1 MSRRTPVTLGAALV
15 AIALTLGACASGAD
29 DTPQPG
35 SADAAAYPVTVGKVT
50 LEQRPTKIVSL
61 SPSITEML
69 FAIGAG
75 AQVTAVDDQSDYPA
89 EAPTSQLS
97 GFQPNAE
104 AIVAKNPDLVVL
116 TTDANKVVDQ
126 LAKFKIPVYLAPAAI
141 TLDDTYRQIDELGR
155 LTGHGAE
162 ATDLV
167 GRMRQDVDKLIK
179 GLPPRANKLT
189 YYYELDPT
197 LYTVTSSTFV
207 GSLFTMAGLQNV
219 ADPAD
224 PGGAKRGYP
233 QLSVEVLVQ
242 ADPDLVFLADAKCC
256 KQSAETVA
264 ARPGWSGITAVKT
277 GQIVALDDAVASRWG
292 PRTVDLLRAI
302 VEAVAKV
309 PA

>member
-1 MSRRTPVTLGAALV
+1 MSRRTPVTFGAALV
-15 AIALTLGACASGAD
+15 AIALTLGACAGGAD
-29 DTPQPG
+29 GTPQPG

-61 SPSITEML
+61 SPSTTEML

-89 EAPTSQLS
+89 EVPTSQLS

-116 TTDANKVVDQ
+116 TTDANKVVEQ
-126 LAKFKIPVYLAPAAI
+126 LAKFKIPVYLAPAAV

-155 LTGHGAE
+155 LTGHGSE

-167 GRMRQDVDKLIK
+167 GRMRHDVDKLIK
-179 GLPPRANKLT
+179 GLPPRSSKLT

-197 LYTVTSSTFV
+197 LYTVTGSTFV

-224 PGGAKRGYP
+224 PGGAKGGYP

-277 GQIVALDDAVASRWG
+277 GRIVALDDAVASRWG
-292 PRTVDLLRAI
+292 PRAVDLLRAI